1 MRRLFRAI
9 LTLLLRH
16 NLTIIN
22 EEADDGDR
30 RRVGRNRSLRSEAE
44 AVGSSD
50 WSVRSQE
57 TIGMAL
63 AWVAR
68 RSWQS
73 RINRLR
79 PPRAQRRRG
88 STPLT
93 LPRSNMV
100 RLFSPCS

>member
-9 LTLLLRH
+9 LALLLRH

-79 PPRAQRRRG
+79 PPRAKAPWINAAYFAAKQ
-88 STPLT
+88 
-93 LPRSNMV
+93 
-100 RLFSPCS
+100 